1 MAPMNRHD
9 VAEFFG
15 GVLFVLVIVLI
26 LALGQ
31 VLEWAIEV
39 PV

>member
-1 MAPMNRHD
+1 MNRRD
-9 VAEFFG
+9 VAEIFG